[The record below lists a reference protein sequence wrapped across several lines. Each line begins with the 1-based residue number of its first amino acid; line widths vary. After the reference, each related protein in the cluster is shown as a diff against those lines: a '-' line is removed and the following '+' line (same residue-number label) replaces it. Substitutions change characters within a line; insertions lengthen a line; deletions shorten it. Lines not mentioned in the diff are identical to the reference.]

1 MFPIFDGFVIRPIS
15 AQALILSRHGVIT
28 LPSKSDF
35 SRGCQKND
43 MERLSVI
50 ILAAGKGTRMNSS
63 TAKVLHR
70 IRGKPMI
77 QLVVDQAACLDPGSV
92 IVVVGVQA
100 DQVKQVVSSIYPAV
114 RFASQVHQLGT
125 GHAVSC
131 AVSELPDNAEH
142 ALILCGDVPFI
153 KAATLSRLVDTHMR
167 EENIITILGA
177 SVDDPFGY
185 GRLVL
190 SEQGRVLRI
199 VEEADATDAE
209 KRIKYVNTGIYC
221 VNRLAMEKMLKQIST
236 DNAQNE
242 MYLTDIVGVAAENS
256 LKIGMITCES
266 VTEILGI
273 NTIQDLEKAEAV
285 ISSDEKP

>member
-1 MFPIFDGFVIRPIS
+1 
-15 AQALILSRHGVIT
+15 
-28 LPSKSDF
+28 
-35 SRGCQKND
+35 
-43 MERLSVI
+43 MEKLAII

-70 IRGKPMI
+70 IGGKPMI
-77 QLVVDQAACLDPGSV
+77 QLVVDQAVSLDPGSV

-100 DQVKQVVSSIYPAV
+100 DQVKQVVRSISPAV
-114 RFASQVHQLGT
+114 RFASQDHPLGT

-142 ALILCGDVPFI
+142 VLILCGDVPFI
-153 KAATLSRLVDTHMR
+153 KASTLSRLVDTHMR

-199 VEEADATDAE
+199 AEEADATDVE
-209 KRIKYVNTGIYC
+209 KHIKLVNTGIYC
-221 VNRLAMEKMLKQIST
+221 VNRLAMENMLKQIST

-242 MYLTDIVGVAAENS
+242 MYLTDIVGVAAENGF
-256 LKIGMITCES
+256 KIGMIPCES
-266 VTEILGI
+266 VNEMLGI
-273 NTIQDLEKAEAV
+273 NTTQDLEKAEAV